1 MITTIDF
8 RVGDIVK
15 VYTKITEGE
24 KTRTQIFEG
33 QVLQMKGR
41 GENKS
46 YTVRKTLGDV
56 SVERIWHVGNPN
68 VDKVEF
74 MAKPKIRVR
83 RAKLNY
89 LKSPRVNP

>member
-8 RVGDIVK
+8 SVGDIVR
-15 VYTKITEGE
+15 VHTKIKEGE

-33 QVLQMKGR
+33 QVLQIKGR

-46 YTVRKTLGDV
+46 YTVRKTVGEV
-56 SVERIWHVGNPN
+56 SVERIWHIGNPN

-74 MAKPKIRVR
+74 KAKPKIKIR
-83 RAKLNY
+83 RAKLNF
-89 LKSPRVNP
+89 LKSPRLNP